1 MIFWAPMSH
10 EEAVVCVLVQVVD
23 AFNHEVVIVSSA
35 FYNLGIKDMGNE
47 SQKVIIV
54 AACG

>member
-1 MIFWAPMSH
+1 MVFWAPVSH
-10 EEAVVCVLVQVVD
+10 EEAVICVLVQVVD

-35 FYNLGIKDMGNE
+35 FNNLGIKDVGNE

-54 AACG
+54 AASR

>member
-1 MIFWAPMSH
+1 MIFGAPVSH
-10 EEAVVCVLVQVVD
+10 KEAVICVLVQVVD

-35 FYNLGIKDMGNE
+35 FNNLGIKDVGNE

-54 AACG
+54 AASR